1 MDEKKKNFQLV
12 ILLIILVILYIFF
25 KIYFIDKGNVN
36 QESSDL
42 NEPTKIEQDLSR
54 KQANQIK
61 NIEYTSI
68 DLNGNKYTISSETG
82 YLSDG
87 TSQTILMQKVAGE
100 IVFDDS
106 TTLLIFSDNALYNV
120 INYNTK
126 FYDNVFLK
134 YSDHL
139 INSDNL
145 NLIINENMLTISEN
159 IVYKKK
165 NTIMYADKIEMNIIS
180 KNLQIFMNKQSEKI
194 KILNSNNN
202 GNN

>member
-1 MDEKKKNFQLV
+1 MKKKKNFQLV

-68 DLNGNKYTISSETG
+68 DLNGNKYTIASETG
-82 YLSDG
+82 YLSDD
-87 TSQTILMQKVAGE
+87 SSEKIIMQKVVGE
-100 IVFDDS
+100 IVFGDS
-106 TTLLIFSDNALYNV
+106 STLDIVSDNALYNV
-120 INYNTK
+120 INYNTN
-126 FYDNVFLK
+126 FYDNVFLT
-134 YSDHL
+134 YNDHL
-139 INSDNL
+139 INSDDL
-145 NLIINENMLTISEN
+145 NLIMSENMLTISGN
-159 IVYKKK
+159 IIYRKQ
-165 NTIMYADKIEMNIIS
+165 NTIMYADKIEMDIIS
-180 KNLQIFMNKQSEKI
+180 KDLKIFMNKESKKI
-194 KILNSNNN
+194 KILNNNTN